1 MIDQLSVML
10 ANDKGRLTAL
20 TRMLGDRGVQMH
32 ALTVADT
39 NEFGIVRIICD
50 KPEAAKVLLDEAGF
64 QAAVT
69 RVCAVKVPNVP
80 GGTAQVF
87 EAIDAAGAN
96 VEYAY
101 CFASAE
107 DGAVLAIKASE
118 DVTAMLSEAGFT
130 VLHPQDLY
138 EG

>member
-20 TRMLGDRGVQMH
+20 TRLLGDNGVQMH

-50 KPEAAKVLLDEAGF
+50 KPASAKSLLDEGGF
-64 QAAVT
+64 QAAIT
-69 RVCAVKVPNVP
+69 RVCAVQVPNVP

-87 EAIDAAGAN
+87 EAIDNAGAN

-101 CFASAE
+101 CFASA

-118 DVTAMLSEAGFT
+118 DVASMLDAAGFGI
-130 VLHPQDLY
+130 LHPEDLY